1 VNTGLFQYRTQGTA
15 RHIRASVTGDSD
27 RAGLGQVSEL
37 TMTTA
42 RPHKMPTLL
51 FKQVQRLAHFHRE
64 TLPVPGGFGRSRKP
78 GESDS

>member
-1 VNTGLFQYRTQGTA
+1 VNAGLFEYRTQGTA

-42 RPHKMPTLL
+42 RPHKIPTILL
-51 FKQVQRLAHFHRE
+51 EQAQQLAHFHRE
-64 TLPVPGGFGRSRKP
+64 TLPVRGRFGRSRKP
-78 GESDS
+78 GESDN